1 MSMRNG
7 YWFLLLCL
15 CAGLAPLLRSP
26 LPSPLPSPPS
36 GAYAALLAATQGGDR
51 FPGWPAQFQQRSLT
65 QLPLSA
71 LELQFQK
78 DFPGHIGR
86 FSDGK
91 REIIL
96 RWINQASRRLHPAS
110 DCFKANGYSL
120 LAQPMITIGAERWS
134 SFRASRGSEKLIV
147 SERIHDAKGQQWSD
161 VSVWYWAVQLGKTS
175 GPWWA
180 VTVAQVPEV

>member
-1 MSMRNG
+1 MRNG
-7 YWFLLLCL
+7 YGFLLLCL
-15 CAGLAPLLRSP
+15 GAAWVPLLPSWRVAQPPATPAPLL
-26 LPSPLPSPPS
+26 
-36 GAYAALLAATQGGDR
+36 AAAQVAHS
-51 FPGWPAQFQQRSLT
+51 FPGWPSQFQQHKLT

-71 LELQFQK
+71 LEQQFQK
-78 DFPGHIGR
+78 DFPGQIGR

-110 DCFKANGYSL
+110 DCFKANGYSV
-120 LAQPMITIGAERWS
+120 QPQALTSSGAERWS
-134 SFRASRGSEKLIV
+134 SFLARRGSEKLLV

-161 VSVWYWAVQLGKTS
+161 VSAWYWAVQLGKTS